1 MRKYPQPPTLSEETK
16 NFDQQ
21 MAQVYSQE
29 RFESLYIPLLLKRIT
44 AVSGSIFENDGAIQ
58 SEFTSYDSDQCNVRL
73 RTSIDKPSGKQQK
86 FLRIDIANE
95 VSFDYYPPR
104 VKSVRDEPEVNFL
117 SKFRSAI
124 NNEVTPVTYSDVQTP
139 ATLANFN
146 YFERFDEGIGLLA
159 AYGNYDPLIRAFDKI
174 K

>member
-1 MRKYPQPPTLSEETK
+1 MPKYPQPPTLSQETK

-21 MAQVYSQE
+21 MAYLYSQE
-29 RFESLYIPLLLKRIT
+29 QFESLYLPLLLEKFK
-44 AVSGSIFENDGAIQ
+44 AVPATIFEDNGTIHPD
-58 SEFTSYDSDQCNVRL
+58 FTSYNSEQCRVCVQ
-73 RTSIDKPSGKQQK
+73 TSTDKPTNKKQK
-86 FLRIDIANE
+86 LLRIDIVNE

-104 VKSVRDEPEVNFL
+104 VKSVRDEPQVNFL

-124 NNEVTPVTYSDVQTP
+124 KNEFPPVTYSDVQMP

-159 AYGNYDPLIRAFDKI
+159 AYGDYDPLIRAFDKI